1 MATSRFG
8 QAILSTKKT
17 LNKESAT
24 LPSRKKEDK
33 KMKDLWL
40 LAIFA
45 VIAVLS
51 QETVQAQD
59 PIKATTFDGKRVLLY
74 SDGTWKPSVSEPG
87 QAAHL
92 GAFNEPRQVTLLSRR
107 MHGDY
112 MKATFSFKFGI
123 RDDPGLKITRNE
135 WDLLFDNG
143 DGGFTVGMVMGDRS
157 RIVDLGE
164 MTWGALTKVPV
175 VRALPEGAR
184 AGNVGATQGH
194 MYVVHTVNGSADLY
208 SVFRVDWL
216 EPGNQCVISWVNVPS
231 PEGKSIAD
239 RN

>member
-1 MATSRFG
+1 MKYLR
-8 QAILSTKKT
+8 LS
-17 LNKESAT
+17 LIIVALSIFSSAT
-24 LPSRKKEDK
+24 VR
-33 KMKDLWL
+33 
-40 LAIFA
+40 
-45 VIAVLS
+45 
-51 QETVQAQD
+51 AQD

-92 GAFNEPRQVTLLSRR
+92 GAFNAPRQVTLLSRR
-107 MHGDY
+107 MSGDY
-112 MKATFSFKFGI
+112 IKASFSFKSGI
-123 RDDPGLKITRNE
+123 RDDPGTK
-135 WDLLFDNG
+135 DLLFDNG
-143 DGGFTVGMVMGDRS
+143 DGGFSVGLYTGDRS

-164 MTWGALTKVPV
+164 MTWAALTKVPV

-184 AGNVGATQGH
+184 AGTVGATQGH
-194 MYVVHTVNGSADLY
+194 MYVVHTVNGITDLY